1 MAKALTAKGVENAKA
16 KANKKTGAPE
26 RTEIPD
32 GLLTGL
38 YLIVQP
44 TGAKSW
50 AVRYRYGGKPRKVTL
65 GPFPALDLGKAREE
79 AKAALQAV
87 AKGRDPASQKAVEKE
102 EARSGRDLFE
112 NVVAE
117 FLKRHRKRDGSALKS
132 LPEIERMFNVNVIPR
147 WRGRRIQDI
156 TRRDVNQLLDGLVDS
171 GIGPMA
177 NRVFSVIRK
186 LFNWAV
192 ARDIVS
198 GSPCVGVT
206 PPAPEPSRERVLTDD
221 EIKRFWKATEE
232 TGYPFGPMFRLLL
245 VTGQRL
251 SEVAELPWR
260 ELDRKKRVWS
270 LPSDRTK
277 NGRAHDVPLSD
288 IAIEIIEGLPKIAST
303 RDLVFTTGERPASGF
318 SRAKKILDA
327 RMAGD
332 GAEILHFILHDL
344 RRTVATRMQEL
355 GIPPHVTEAVLNH
368 KSGAIKGVA
377 AVYAR
382 HDYAAEKRAALD
394 AWARRLLETAEGR
407 KADNVVELRAGA

>member
-1 MAKALTAKGVENAKA
+1 MAKALTALAVEKA
-16 KANKKTGAPE
+16 KPRADRYE
-26 RTEIPD
+26 MPD

-44 TGAKSW
+44 SGAKSW
-50 AVRYRYGGKPRKVTL
+50 AVRYRYGAKPRKVTL
-65 GPFPALDLGKAREE
+65 GPFPALDLSNARDAARE
-79 AKAALQAV
+79 ALQAV
-87 AKGRDPASQKAVEKE
+87 AKGGDPASQRRAGKE
-102 EARSGRDLFE
+102 EARAGRDLFE

-132 LPEIERMFNVNVIPR
+132 LPEIERMFNVNVIPP

-156 TRRDVNQLLDGLVDS
+156 TRRDVVALLDALVDS
-171 GIGPMA
+171 GIGPMT
-177 NRVFSVIRK
+177 NRVFSIVRK

-192 ARDIVS
+192 ARDIVT

-206 PPAPEPSRERVLTDD
+206 PPAPETSRERVLSDD
-221 EIKRFWKATEE
+221 ELRRFWKATDE

-245 VTGQRL
+245 ITGQRL
-251 SEVAELPWR
+251 SEVAEMPWR
-260 ELDRKKRVWS
+260 ELSLEKQTWS
-270 LPSDRTK
+270 IPSARTK

-288 IAIEIIEGLPKIAST
+288 LAVEIIGDLPKIAST
-303 RDLVFTTGERPASGF
+303 RDLVFTTGDRPASGF

-327 RMAGD
+327 KMASD
-332 GAEILHFILHDL
+332 GTDIPHFILHDL
-344 RRTVATRMQEL
+344 RRTVATRLQEI

-368 KSGAIKGVA
+368 KSGVIKGVA

-394 AWARRLLETAEGR
+394 AWARRLSDIVVGR
-407 KADNVVELRAGA
+407 LTDNVIELRAGA